1 MDTSDKKLVC
11 LRCKVA
17 PELVREK
24 GQRDI
29 IRCSRCGVF
38 GDREEVIRA
47 AAQHVARKITDDL
60 QDRLARSTSL
70 SKNVRYLR
78 GNRKGESTPAFVFQ

>member
-11 LRCKVA
+11 LSCKIA
-17 PELVREK
+17 PELVREE

-38 GDREEVIRA
+38 GDREEVLRL
-47 AAQHVARKITDDL
+47 AAQYASRKTLDEHR
-60 QDRLARSTSL
+60 DRIARSIRG
-70 SKNVRYLR
+70 SKTMRYVR
-78 GNRKGESTPAFVFQ
+78 GNRKSESTPTFVFR